1 MGDGCR
7 HLVSMNDSL
16 KLWAKRLKFWSFSTF
31 QNSLRK
37 LHISLKIPEI
47 ACLYYFYAKDG
58 TVVEWWWCVSRYH
71 YFHDDYGSDV
81 TFAIDDNVPKMQK
94 CCCQKELQY
103 RRSRTGSVK
112 SLYGEGGR
120 LVYNLDTFYLDPS
133 TTEQNEFNSS
143 QLLLSVSNLRKP

>member
-1 MGDGCR
+1 M
-7 HLVSMNDSL
+7 
-16 KLWAKRLKFWSFSTF
+16 
-31 QNSLRK
+31 
-37 LHISLKIPEI
+37 
-47 ACLYYFYAKDG
+47 
-58 TVVEWWWCVSRYH
+58 SRYH